1 LSLQSDLPNVV
12 ADEQMI
18 SQVIANLM
26 TNALNYTPA
35 GGSVT
40 LITRNITKDGGKW
53 VTLAVRDTGLGIPEK
68 EREQVFER
76 FFRGETSRKMGTPG
90 TGLGLSICKEI
101 LLRHKGTI
109 TLESE
114 EQKGSTFTI
123 WLPIS
128 SPQAEKAT

>member
-1 LSLQSDLPNVV
+1 VV

-40 LITRNITKDGGKW
+40 LITRKVAKNGEEW

-68 EREQVFER
+68 ERDKIFER
-76 FFRGETSRKMGTPG
+76 FFRGEASRKMGTPG
-90 TGLGLSICKEI
+90 TGLGLSICQEI
-101 LLRHKGTI
+101 LMRHHGNI

-114 EQKGSTFTI
+114 SQKGSTFTI
-123 WLPIS
+123 WLPLALRP
-128 SPQAEKAT
+128 PQ